1 MSLHAIR
8 GEAMPR
14 KTMKVKQTL
23 QSDDVLDLGAAQHRV
38 GSIRDYGRAENI
50 WRDIRFPA
58 VWAASAFFALGLV
71 VYTSTTNRGGERLAA
86 LPGALGELIGQAQ
99 GPSPSQLASI
109 VNQEVDT
116 VREET
121 RRLIAERARLEQR
134 LARLERD
141 VDDVTGSTRRGND
154 VTGSIAPSEPRVAAR
169 DSAPLSLPAAR
180 DGGRPS
186 ELPIARSG
194 QGSADNDLAS
204 ASGGITLA
212 TRSQFGLDLG
222 SENTM
227 TALRLRW
234 QRLSERNKAA
244 LARLEPLV
252 AIRDGINGQ
261 PVLYLVAGPLNDVAD
276 AAALCA
282 QLRQLNV
289 NCQPTV
295 YDGQRLALR

>member
-14 KTMKVKQTL
+14 KTTKVKQTL
-23 QSDDVLDLGAAQHRV
+23 QSEDVLDLGAAQHRV
-38 GSIRDYGRAENI
+38 SSIRDYGRAEHI

-58 VWAASAFFALGLV
+58 MWAASAFVALALV

-99 GPSPSQLASI
+99 GPTPSQLASI

-121 RRLIAERARLEQR
+121 RRLVAERARLEQR

-154 VTGSIAPSEPRVAAR
+154 VTGSIAASEPRAKAIEL
-169 DSAPLSLPAAR
+169 APLSPIGAREAVRAGEPA
-180 DGGRPS
+180 S
-186 ELPIARSG
+186 NRSG
-194 QGSADNDLAS
+194 QGGAYNDLAA

-222 SENTM
+222 SETTM
-227 TALRLRW
+227 AALRLRW
-234 QRLSERNKAA
+234 QRLSERNKTA

-252 AIRDGINGQ
+252 GVRDGINGQ

-276 AAALCA
+276 AASLCA
-282 QLRQLNV
+282 QLRQANV
-289 NCQPTV
+289 NCQPTA